1 MAAPKP
7 SNSSSQKPSNSSS
20 QKPSNRGGQ
29 KPNNSSSQK
38 PSNRGGQKPNNSSSQ
53 KPGNRGGQKP
63 SNSSSQKSN
72 PTNFENYVTT
82 NRFYIEIEENTVASF
97 SECSGIS
104 IDVEKEVYQEG
115 GVNDQQRISLG
126 HTRFSDIT
134 LKRGTTDDNT
144 FSQWLSELFEQTTQ
158 RRNVNIVTYNQAGDI
173 MKSWCLIGAIPV
185 GWKLPSLEA
194 NGNTVAVEE
203 LTLAF
208 EGLKISKQSAGGD
221 AVSRDATGY
230 FAESAWEDI
239 SSIPPL

>member
-1 MAAPKP
+1 MAASKP
-7 SNSSSQKPSNSSS
+7 SNRGVQKPSNSTS
-20 QKPSNRGGQ
+20 QKPSNRGVQ
-29 KPNNSSSQK
+29 KPSNSTNQK
-38 PSNRGGQKPNNSSSQ
+38 PSNRGG
-53 KPGNRGGQKP
+53 GQKS
-63 SNSSSQKSN
+63 SNSTNQKSTSN
-72 PTNFENYVTT
+72 PENYVTT

-208 EGLKISKQSAGGD
+208 EGLKITKQSAGGD

-230 FAESAWEDI
+230 FAGSAWE
-239 SSIPPL
+239 

>member
-1 MAAPKP
+1 MPTPKP
-7 SNSSSQKPSNSSS
+7 SNLGGKQPNNLGGKQPKNPGGKKSNS
-20 QKPSNRGGQ
+20 
-29 KPNNSSSQK
+29 
-38 PSNRGGQKPNNSSSQ
+38 
-53 KPGNRGGQKP
+53 
-63 SNSSSQKSN
+63 
-72 PTNFENYVTT
+72 NFEDYVTT

-97 SECSGIS
+97 SECSGIN

-134 LKRGTTDDNT
+134 LKRGTTDDYT
-144 FSQWLSELFEQTTQ
+144 FSQWLSELFEQKTQ
-158 RRNVNIVTYNQAGDI
+158 RRNVNIVTYNQAGEI

-194 NGNTVAVEE
+194 DGNTVAVEE

-208 EGLKISKQSAGGD
+208 EGLKIGKQSAGGD

-230 FAESAWEDI
+230 FAESAWE
-239 SSIPPL
+239 

>member
-7 SNSSSQKPSNSSS
+7 SNQGGQKPSNQGG
-20 QKPSNRGGQ
+20 QKPSNQSG
-29 KPNNSSSQK
+29 QK
-38 PSNRGGQKPNNSSSQ
+38 PSNQS
-53 KPGNRGGQKP
+53 GQKP
-63 SNSSSQKSN
+63 SNSSSQKSISN
-72 PTNFENYVTT
+72 VENYVTT

-230 FAESAWEDI
+230 FAESAWE
-239 SSIPPL
+239 